1 MERISPLRKRI
12 DEIDEQILRSLK
24 ERVEVCETI
33 GAIKREHKI
42 PVTDASRESEL
53 NKHLRERAAS
63 LALSPSHI
71 EAVYREIVV
80 MCKYVQERNAK
91 T

>member
-12 DEIDEQILRSLK
+12 DEIDERILHSLK
-24 ERVEVCETI
+24 ERMEVCETI

-42 PVTDASRESEL
+42 SVTDVSRENEL
-53 NKHLRERAAS
+53 NRRLRERATN
-63 LALSPSHI
+63 LGLSPPHV
-71 EAVYREIVV
+71 EAVYREIVA
-80 MCKYVQERNAK
+80 MCKYVQEYNTK